1 MCTGWISFIC
11 NDFALVNDNASWST
25 VMDITK
31 NCKNLLGHDR
41 LVETDVDKMIVIN
54 KNIIIEY

>member
-1 MCTGWISFIC
+1 
-11 NDFALVNDNASWST
+11 
-25 VMDITK
+25 MDITK